1 MIRKLTFLIAMLLG
15 SVAIGQEVATV
26 VYSTNST
33 SGLSKTAPLEV
44 LPTPGKMTAVVRSTT
59 DGRWFVLSTELK
71 PVQIKAYKLTTE
83 AGGGSLII
91 WEGDPGSKYT
101 VLFVPDS
108 KEESLSAT
116 IVTLSGTTPTD
127 PTDPT
132 DPTKPPLTRKVT
144 AVTYVYE
151 KDQNPVPPQVVKA
164 LSDIN
169 KEGLIVASYFDED
182 TTTGKDSVPEQYKV
196 ALSAAKQV
204 GLPCLVVVY
213 SSGSPKVVKDPKTT
227 QEVMEALK

>member
-1 MIRKLTFLIAMLLG
+1 MIRKLTLLIAILLG
-15 SVAIGQEVATV
+15 SVAIGQEMA
-26 VYSTNST
+26 
-33 SGLSKTAPLEV
+33 GPLEV
-44 LPTPGKMTAVVRSTT
+44 MPSPGKSTAVVRATT
-59 DGRWFVLSTELK
+59 AGRWFVLSTDLK
-71 PVQIKAYKLTTE
+71 PVQNKAYKLTPE

-108 KEESLSAT
+108 VTESLSAT
-116 IVTLSGTTPTD
+116 TVTLSGTTTVPPPVDNPTD
-127 PTDPT
+127 PI
-132 DPTKPPLTRKVT
+132 KPPLTRKVT

-164 LSDIN
+164 LADIN
-169 KEGLIVASYFDED
+169 KEGLAVATYFDD
-182 TTTGKDSVPEQYKV
+182 DNTSGKDTVPEQYKV
-196 ALSAAKQV
+196 ALSAAKQE

-213 SSGSPKVVKDPKTT
+213 SSGPPKVVKDPKTT